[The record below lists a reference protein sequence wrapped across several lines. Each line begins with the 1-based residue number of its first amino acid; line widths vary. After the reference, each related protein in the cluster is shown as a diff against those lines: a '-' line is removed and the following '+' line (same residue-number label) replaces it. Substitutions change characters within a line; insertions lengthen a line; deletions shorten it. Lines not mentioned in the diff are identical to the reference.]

1 MADINQWAR
10 INEIFSAWLDREE
23 KDQRRYL
30 DEACGGDAELLKE
43 VELLIAAHLQSNS
56 FLEVPV
62 IHAVAESHAGD
73 HPILETGQR
82 IGSYRILGEVGRGGM
97 GAVYLAA
104 RADDQYQKQVAIKV
118 IKRGMDTHQVLR
130 SFRNERQILASFDH
144 PNIARLLDAGS
155 TESGLPYFVM
165 EYVEGK
171 PVDQYCNANDL
182 NITQR
187 LELFRLVC
195 AAVSYAHRNRVIHR
209 DLKPGN
215 ILVTADGIPKLLDFG
230 IAKLLAP
237 QSDRPTT
244 HTAFPAMTPEYASPE
259 QAVGGSVNTFSD
271 IYSLGVVLYEVLTG
285 RLPYEVK
292 TAPAVD
298 IARIITETKPQLPSA
313 IANTPAER
321 KRLRGDLDNIVL
333 MAMRKEPQ
341 RRYLSVEQFSED
353 IRRHLEGLPVV
364 ARKDTVLYRGTKFFK
379 RHKVAVGFAV
389 LAVISMVITGA
400 ALMRVT
406 SFNQR
411 QHAAANA
418 IPSLAILPFTN
429 VNLDPKTEYLS
440 DGLTDSIINNV
451 SRIRQLRVMAHSAVL
466 TYKNKAVDPREVGK
480 QLGVDKVVMGKLQVA
495 GDTLKVA
502 VNLVDAREGT
512 QLWNGQYDSKLS
524 GIIVLQSQISKDI
537 SGQLSIK
544 LSDAEETLVTKHYT
558 ENTTAY
564 QLYLK
569 GQFFL
574 QQRSPEST
582 QKAMDY
588 FRQSMGEDP
597 SFALSYVG
605 LADCYDFLG
614 VTGALLGGLPPKT
627 VMPHAKEL
635 AMKAIELDRTL
646 AQPHTTLGH
655 VHLNYDWDWD
665 AAEQE
670 FNKGAALNPND
681 AFNHAMKSLFLVS
694 VGRNQEAQQSFE
706 RFRELD
712 TGLSP
717 GRLIIVGLYYY
728 WTRQYDEAIA
738 QFTMINEIAPSFPNP
753 YCWLGAAHMGKH
765 DYKRGTVA
773 LQKAVELSNRAPVA
787 LSTLGVCYARSGNTA
802 EAQRIL
808 VELQSAARK
817 QYVPEFYFA
826 CLHGALG
833 NKDEAFR
840 LLDRAYEE
848 HANGMSLLKVI
859 PLIDELRGDPRFTRL
874 LQRLKL
880 R

>member
-1 MADINQWAR
+1 MADIDQWTR
-10 INEIFSAWLDREE
+10 INEVFSAWLDLEE

-30 DEACGGDAELLKE
+30 EEACGGDTELLKQ
-43 VELLIAAHLQSNS
+43 VELLIAAHQQSND
-56 FLEVPV
+56 FLEEPV
-62 IHAVAESHAGD
+62 IHAVAETLAGD
-73 HPILETGQR
+73 DPIFETGQK
-82 IGSYRILGEVGRGGM
+82 IGSYRILKEIGRGGM

-118 IKRGMDTHQVLR
+118 IKRGMDTTQVLR

-171 PVDQYCNANDL
+171 PIDQYCNSNHL

-187 LELFRLVC
+187 LELFRQVC

-209 DLKPGN
+209 DIKPGN
-215 ILVTADGIPKLLDFG
+215 IMVTPDGTPKLLDFG

-237 QSDRPTT
+237 QPDRLTT

-259 QAVGGSVNTFSD
+259 QATGGKVSTFSD
-271 IYSLGVVLYEVLTG
+271 IYSLGVVLYELMTG
-285 RLPYEVK
+285 RLPYQVK

-298 IARIITETKPQLPSA
+298 IARIIKETEPQLPSA
-313 IANTPAER
+313 MANTPAER
-321 KRLRGDLDNIVL
+321 KSLRGDLDNIVL
-333 MAMRKEPQ
+333 MSMRKEPD
-341 RRYLSVEQFSED
+341 RRYQSVEQFSED

-364 ARKDTVLYRGTKFFK
+364 ARKDTLIYRGTKFVK
-379 RHKVAVGFAV
+379 RHKVTVGFAL
-389 LAVISMVITGA
+389 LALISMVITGI
-400 ALMRVT
+400 ALMTVT
-406 SFNQR
+406 SLNQR
-411 QHAAANA
+411 RMADGNA
-418 IPSLAILPFTN
+418 IQSLAILPFTN
-429 VNLDPKTEYLS
+429 INLDPKTEYLS

-451 SRIRQLRVMAHSAVL
+451 SRIHQLRVMAHSTVSP
-466 TYKNKAVDPREVGK
+466 YKNKAVDPREVGK
-480 QLGVDKVVMGKLQVA
+480 QLGVDKVVMGKLQEE
-495 GDTLKVA
+495 GDTLKVT

-512 QLWNGQYDSKLS
+512 QIWGRQYDSKLS
-524 GIIVLQSQISKDI
+524 GIIVMQSQISKDI

-574 QQRSPEST
+574 LQRSPGST

-588 FRQSMGEDP
+588 FRQSMAEDP
-597 SFALSYVG
+597 SFALAYVG

-614 VTGALLGGLPPKT
+614 VTGALLGGFPPKT
-627 VMPHAKEL
+627 VMPQAKEL
-635 AMKAIELDRTL
+635 AMKAIELDATL

-655 VHLNYDWDWD
+655 VHLNYDWNWD

-670 FNKGAALNPND
+670 FNKGVELNPND
-681 AFNHAMKSLFLVS
+681 AFNHAMKSLFFVS

-712 TGLSP
+712 PGLSP

-738 QFTMINEIAPSFPNP
+738 QFNMINDIAPSFPNS
-753 YCWLGAAHMGKH
+753 YCWLGAAYMGKH
-765 DYKRGTVA
+765 DYKRGTAA

-787 LSTLGVCYARSGNTA
+787 LATLGVCYARSGNTS

-808 VELQSAARK
+808 TELQSAAGK

-826 CLHGALG
+826 CLQGALG

-840 LLDRAYEE
+840 LLDRSYEE

-859 PLIDELRGDPRFTRL
+859 PLVDELRGDPRFARL

-880 R
+880 S